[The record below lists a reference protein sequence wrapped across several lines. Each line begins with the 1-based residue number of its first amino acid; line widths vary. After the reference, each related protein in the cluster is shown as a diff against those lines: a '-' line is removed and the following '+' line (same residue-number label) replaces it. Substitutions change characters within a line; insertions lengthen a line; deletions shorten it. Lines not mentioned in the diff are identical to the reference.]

1 MDTSKHFLIL
11 FYISLVYFSATATT
25 TTAADDMF
33 CNAAD
38 KAALLKI
45 RDHFGGPNG
54 RLSDWNS
61 NTDCC
66 TDWSFI
72 GCDLEYQGEPGRV
85 TTVTISRSWGL
96 KGTLP
101 AEFGDLPFLSF
112 LSLEDEPGVTGPI
125 PQSFSQLS
133 NLQKLELDSCS
144 LSGPIPTFLGQ
155 LKGLQELN
163 LSNNKFTGQIPASLG
178 SLTGLTQFNV
188 SSNQLCG
195 AIPSGL
201 KKFGAGA
208 FAHNKCLCGAPLPAC

>member
-1 MDTSKHFLIL
+1 MDTFPYIFLIL
-11 FYISLVYFSATATT
+11 FCLAVTT
-25 TTAADDMF
+25 TTTSAADDLF

-54 RLSDWNS
+54 RLSDWDS
-61 NTDCC
+61 TTDCC
-66 TDWSFI
+66 TDWSFV

-85 TTVTISRSWGL
+85 TTVTISRGWGL
-96 KGTLP
+96 SGTLP

-112 LSLEDEPGVTGPI
+112 LSLSDEPNVTGPI
-125 PQSFSQLS
+125 PQSYSKLS
-133 NLQKLELDSCS
+133 NLQKLELNSNS
-144 LSGPIPTFLGQ
+144 LSGPIPSFLGQ
-155 LKGLQELN
+155 LKKLQELD
-163 LSNNKFTGQIPASLG
+163 LSNNRFTGQIPASIG
-178 SLTGLTQFNV
+178 SLTGLNQFNV
-188 SSNQLCG
+188 SFNQLCG